1 MSVEYKAIYGYGYH
15 ITGNMAAELDEEKYE
30 EFVESNFTHV
40 IDGWRCSDDYFFG
53 IIIESAD
60 EGDIIAIPFK
70 EYEHNEFMEM
80 LNLHHYFFPN
90 DPIPPRHYVINQ
102 VY

>member
-1 MSVEYKAIYGYGYH
+1 
-15 ITGNMAAELDEEKYE
+15 MAAELDEDKYE

-53 IIIESAD
+53 IVIESAD

>member
-15 ITGNMAAELDEEKYE
+15 ITGDMAAELDEDKYE
-30 EFVESNFTHV
+30 EFVESNYTHV
-40 IDGWRCSDDYFFG
+40 LDGWRCSDDYFFG
-53 IIIESAD
+53 IVIRSAD
-60 EGDIIAIPFK
+60 EGDIVEVPFK
-70 EYEHNEFMEM
+70 EYEHEDFLKM

-90 DPIPPRHYVINQ
+90 APIPPRHYVINQ

>member
-1 MSVEYKAIYGYGYH
+1 MSIEYKAIYGYGYH
-15 ITGNMAAELDEEKYE
+15 ITGDMAAELDEDKYK
-30 EFVESNFTHV
+30 EFIESNFTHI

-53 IIIESAD
+53 IAIRSAD
-60 EGDIIAIPFK
+60 EGEIIEVPFK
-70 EYEHNEFMEM
+70 EYEHEDFMEM

-90 DPIPPRHYVINQ
+90 DPIPPRHYVINK